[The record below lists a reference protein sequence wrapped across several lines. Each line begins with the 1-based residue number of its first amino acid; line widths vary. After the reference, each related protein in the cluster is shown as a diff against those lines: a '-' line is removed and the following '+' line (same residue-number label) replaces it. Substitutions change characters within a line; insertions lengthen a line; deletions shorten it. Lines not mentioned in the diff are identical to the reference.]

1 MSENYDDNQQLITA
15 LKEGRAAAFNHLVDM
30 YHHKLCIYAFSLIH
44 DQDAAEDIVQN
55 VFVRTWQ
62 KRNKLKSNF
71 SIKSFL
77 YRSVYNEFID
87 QYRKQK
93 PFFPLEKKYID
104 AISEIVE
111 EEKPSLERILKLVRQ
126 EIQKLPPKCKEVFL
140 LSKEE
145 GLSNIEIAE
154 YKNVS
159 IKAVEGHLR
168 KAFNLLR
175 KSFDGKLDG
184 YFFLMFGFDKK

>member
-1 MSENYDDNQQLITA
+1 MSNNFSDNNELITA
-15 LKEGRAAAFNHLVDM
+15 LKKGQSNAFNYLVDT
-30 YHHKLCIYAFSLIH
+30 YHHRLCVYAYSLIH
-44 DQDAAEDIVQN
+44 DQDSAEDIVQN
-55 VFVRTWQ
+55 VFVRTWH
-62 KRNKLKSNF
+62 KRQKLKTDF

-87 QYRKQK
+87 HYRKRK

-111 EEKPSLERILKLVRQ
+111 EDKPSLERILRLVKQ

-159 IKAVEGHLR
+159 IKAVEGHLH
-168 KAFNLLR
+168 KAFNILR

-184 YFFLMFGFDKK
+184 YFFVIFGFDKR